1 MFAAYY
7 LFIKRFI
14 VKPIF
19 FQIKPIFKLRKN
31 LRNKLTYLIWV
42 LLLAAAISFVVYD
55 SWNEKSRLISGG
67 GLFCL
72 IFLGF
77 IFSVSL
83 RLKRLRLKINDL
95 SFRNIQQKLFGTK
108 SYGVSGYNS
117 CLDCWFF
124 VGQLAEKYSAVW
136 ETKSVGFCHSQ
147 MLGLNFYLVI

>member
-77 IFSVSL
+77 IFSVCL
-83 RLKRLRLKINDL
+83 RHKRLRLLKLMIYPSETSNKNCLEPSLMGCRVTIRVWIADSSL
-95 SFRNIQQKLFGTK
+95 VSWQRNIQLFGR
-108 SYGVSGYNS
+108 
-117 CLDCWFF
+117 
-124 VGQLAEKYSAVW
+124 
-136 ETKSVGFCHSQ
+136 
-147 MLGLNFYLVI
+147 